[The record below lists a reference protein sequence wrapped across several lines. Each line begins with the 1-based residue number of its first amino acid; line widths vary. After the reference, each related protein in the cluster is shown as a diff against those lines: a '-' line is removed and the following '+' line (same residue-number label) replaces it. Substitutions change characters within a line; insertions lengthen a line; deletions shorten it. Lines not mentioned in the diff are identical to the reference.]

1 MAQKRKVT
9 FFLKNNILNFE
20 HATCTHNT
28 KCANSNQTDYWD
40 NGRKKRKKK
49 DFILISISRH
59 LRLCSHILFYFI
71 SSIFLFVRSFSLC
84 LYPVLVHLFLFEHL
98 LLANWPIVNNPKIHN
113 KLAVQ
118 SKHQSKLSDAKKFT
132 CWVFSKSL
140 HNFLPPLLV
149 PNTFKFIHL
158 LLISLKLYYDKRRAF
173 HCPIL
178 LC

>member
-1 MAQKRKVT
+1 MNTQHVLTTPNVQIQNKPIIETMA
-9 FFLKNNILNFE
+9 
-20 HATCTHNT
+20 A
-28 KCANSNQTDYWD
+28 
-40 NGRKKRKKK
+40 KKEKKK
-49 DFILISISRH
+49 ILSWSRYRAIFDCV
-59 LRLCSHILFYFI
+59 LTSYFI

-140 HNFLPPLLV
+140 HNFLPPLLYL
-149 PNTFKFIHL
+149 NTEFIHSL
-158 LLISLKLYYDKRRAF
+158 SISLKLYYNKWRAF